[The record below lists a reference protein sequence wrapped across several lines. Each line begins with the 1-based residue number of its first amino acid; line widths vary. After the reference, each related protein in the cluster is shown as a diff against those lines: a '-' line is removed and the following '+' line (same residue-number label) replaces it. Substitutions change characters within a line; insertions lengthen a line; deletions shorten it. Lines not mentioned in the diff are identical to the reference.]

1 MPRTASSSVVSKAV
15 GQEIAKA
22 RHTRGL
28 TQAELG
34 ERLDTSGA
42 YVAKVE
48 TGRAN
53 LTLGQLAAF
62 ADALNAGLDVQ
73 LLLIERQRVKLRDPR
88 MTIQAD
94 G

>member
-15 GQEIAKA
+15 GQQIAETRRA
-22 RHTRGL
+22 RRL

-34 ERLDTSGA
+34 ERMETSGA
-42 YVAKVE
+42 YIAKVE

-62 ADALNAGLDVQ
+62 ADALGAGLDVQ
-73 LLLIERQRVKLRDPR
+73 LPLIERRQIRLRDPR
-88 MTIQAD
+88 LTAQQR
-94 G
+94 

>member
-1 MPRTASSSVVSKAV
+1 VVSKAV
-15 GQEIAKA
+15 GEQIAAA
-22 RHTRGL
+22 RRARGL

-34 ERLDTSGA
+34 DRLGASGA

-62 ADALNAGLDVQ
+62 ADALNAGLDVR
-73 LLLIERQRVKLRDPR
+73 LPLIERRRVKLRDPR
-88 MTIQAD
+88 MTTQPR
-94 G
+94 